1 MGGASVACG
10 NVLSDSHMWRTL
22 VAYHRDREIAALI
35 NDTPS
40 FALDESPLLR
50 QMEAALREELHLKL
64 LGYVTV

>member
-1 MGGASVACG
+1 
-10 NVLSDSHMWRTL
+10 MWRTL